1 MPHDQV
7 PLLDLAPEIESLWE
21 ELNTAIQAVLRSGHF
36 VMGPQVREF
45 EEQVAAYLG
54 VRHAIAVNSGTD
66 ALVIGLRAL
75 GVEPGDEVITTP
87 FSFFATAEAIS
98 IIGARPVFVDI
109 DPLTYNLDAARLE
122 EALTPR
128 TRVIQ
133 PVHLFG
139 HAADMEPILA
149 LARKHGLKI
158 LEDTAQAFGG
168 AYRGRRLGTLGD
180 AGAFSFFPSKNL
192 GACGDAGLLATDDD
206 GVAELA
212 RMLRTHGSLKT
223 YHNEMLGYNSRMDTL
238 QAAILQVKL
247 PHVDTWNTERRRAAA
262 VYDDL
267 LRDAPGVVAPHQ
279 AAYARHVYHQYTI
292 RLPAGLR
299 DAVRARLRDKGVASQ
314 VYYPVPL
321 HRLPVYAPL
330 GYELPVAEAA
340 AREVLSLPLWPRI
353 SADVQRRVVD
363 ALREALT
370 E

>member
-1 MPHDQV
+1 MSHDQV

-21 ELNTAIQAVLRSGHF
+21 ELNAAIQAVLRSGQF
-36 VMGPQVREF
+36 VLGPQVREF

-54 VRHAIAVNSGTD
+54 VRHAVAVNSGTD

-75 GVEPGDEVITTP
+75 GVGPGDEVITTP

-122 EALTPR
+122 EALTPH

-149 LARKHGLKI
+149 LAGKHGLKI

-168 AYRGRRLGTLGD
+168 DYKGRRLGTIGD

-192 GACGDAGLLATDDD
+192 GACGDAGLLATNDDH
-206 GVAELA
+206 VAELA
-212 RMLRTHGSLKT
+212 RMLRTHGSLKK

-262 VYDDL
+262 VYDEL
-267 LRDAPGVVAPHQ
+267 LRAVPGVVTPYQ

-292 RLPAGLR
+292 RLLGGRR
-299 DAVRARLRDKGVASQ
+299 DAVQARLREWGVTTQ

-321 HRLPVYAPL
+321 HQLPVYRPM
-330 GYELPVAEAA
+330 GYCLPVAEAA

-363 ALREALT
+363 ALREALA